1 MAVGGALLMA
11 KAIGT
16 WDRAL
21 DAPGYLAVEQFQLPT
36 ASVEAN
42 TEVMAAMED
51 SPFPLKALDIT
62 NLPLFT

>member
-1 MAVGGALLMA
+1 MTAGGALLMA

-16 WDRAL
+16 WDRVL
-21 DAPGYLAVEQFQLPT
+21 VAPGYLAVEQFQFPT
-36 ASVEAN
+36 ASVEGN

-62 NLPLFT
+62 NLSLFT

>member
-1 MAVGGALLMA
+1 MAAGGALLMA

-16 WDRAL
+16 WDCVL
-21 DAPGYLAVEQFQLPT
+21 DAPGYLAVEQFQCST

-42 TEVMAAMED
+42 AEVMAVMED
-51 SPFPLKALDIT
+51 SPFPLKALDIM